1 MSTVP
6 TPRAAGPAARGS
18 ARPGE
23 AAGDAVDDTTTAA
36 AASVDTEPVL
46 EQQPEAGPEH
56 EPETPAA
63 AATERGPRELPP
75 ADPPPAGR
83 AGARTPGPADDPG
96 APPRFARSSD
106 GRMVAGVAVA
116 LAAQFKVQP
125 LAVRI
130 AFSLLSA
137 VSGFGVVL
145 YLALWIFTPLDQTV
159 QREAEEARTPAGL
172 AAATRT
178 GKRRRRSFSQRTGD
192 LGQLAALVVLG
203 AGVWLLVQQTPLGVS
218 PAVFFP
224 LLLAAAGLT
233 LVWRAA
239 DEQERSRLSAIS
251 PRLPWLAALTGKGG
265 WIAGMRVVAGAGVVV
280 AGVVVFLV
288 GQGQFDRTM
297 DALGGVLVILVGVGL
312 IIGPW
317 LWKLWRNLETERRAR
332 IVSQER
338 ADMASHL
345 HDSVLQTLALIQK
358 QANDPRAVVRLAR
371 SQERDLRA
379 WLYSDLVDDGSS
391 LAAALTKMA
400 AEVEDAFGTPVEV
413 VTVGDAEI
421 DDVARAVLKAAREAT
436 VNAAKHSGADKI
448 DIFVE
453 AGDDGVEVFV
463 RDRGAGFDPDSVP
476 EDRLGVRRSVIGRME
491 RHGGEA
497 TIRSAPGEGTE
508 VRLSTRRSS

>member
-1 MSTVP
+1 VTIDVMSTVP

-18 ARPGE
+18 ARPDDLHDE
-23 AAGDAVDDTTTAA
+23 TEPAADRTADPVVDD
-36 AASVDTEPVL
+36 DPV
-46 EQQPEAGPEH
+46 
-56 EPETPAA
+56 PETKAA

-75 ADPPPAGR
+75 GEPPAAGKTGR
-83 AGARTPGPADDPG
+83 APDPVDPA

-159 QREAEEARTPAGL
+159 AREAEEEQTPAGL

-178 GKRRRRSFSQRTGD
+178 GKRRRRSFAQRTGD

-251 PRLPWLAALTGKGG
+251 PRLPWLAALTTGKSG

-288 GQGQFDRTM
+288 GQGQFDQTM

-312 IIGPW
+312 ITGPW

-371 SQERDLRA
+371 AQERDLRA

-463 RDRGAGFDPDSVP
+463 RDRGAGFDPDAVP
-476 EDRLGVRRSVIGRME
+476 EDRLGVRRSVIRRME

-497 TIRSAPGEGTE
+497 SIRSAPGEGTE
-508 VRLSTRRSS
+508 VRLSTRRNS

>member
-6 TPRAAGPAARGS
+6 TPPAAHPAAGAP
-18 ARPGE
+18 ARP
-23 AAGDAVDDTTTAA
+23 DTG
-36 AASVDTEPVL
+36 S
-46 EQQPEAGPEH
+46 
-56 EPETPAA
+56 
-63 AATERGPRELPP
+63 
-75 ADPPPAGR
+75 AGR
-83 AGARTPGPADDPG
+83 AGMGGSPRAGAAGAAPDPDV
-96 APPRFARSSD
+96 PPKFARRSD

-145 YLALWIFTPLDQTV
+145 YLALWIFTPLDQAV
-159 QREAEEARTPAGL
+159 AREADEEAPAGI

-178 GKRRRRSFSQRTGD
+178 GKRGRRTLAQRTGD

-218 PAVFFP
+218 PGVFLP
-224 LLLAAAGLT
+224 LVLAAAGLT

-239 DEQERSRLSAIS
+239 DEQERQRFSALS
-251 PRLPWLAALTGKGG
+251 PNVPWLAALTGKGG
-265 WIAGMRVVAGAGVVV
+265 WIAVMRVVAGAGVVV

-288 GQGQFDRTM
+288 GQGQFDATM
-297 DALGGVLVILVGVGL
+297 DAIGGVLVILVGIGL
-312 IIGPW
+312 IAGPW

-358 QANDPRAVVRLAR
+358 QAHDQRAVVRLAR

-421 DDVARAVLKAAREAT
+421 DDAARAILKAAREAT

-508 VRLSTRRSS
+508 VRLSTRRST

>member
-1 MSTVP
+1 MSTAP
-6 TPRAAGPAARGS
+6 TPPAAQPAAGAS
-18 ARPGE
+18 ARPGT
-23 AAGDAVDDTTTAA
+23 G
-36 AASVDTEPVL
+36 
-46 EQQPEAGPEH
+46 G
-56 EPETPAA
+56 
-63 AATERGPRELPP
+63 AT
-75 ADPPPAGR
+75 GR
-83 AGARTPGPADDPG
+83 AGAGGSSARATAALDPG
-96 APPRFARSSD
+96 APPRFVRRSD

-125 LAVRI
+125 LAVRV

-145 YLALWIFTPLDQTV
+145 YLALWIFTPLDEAV
-159 QREAEEARTPAGL
+159 AREADEDAPAGI

-178 GKRRRRSFSQRTGD
+178 GKRRRRTLAQRTGD

-218 PAVFFP
+218 PGVFLP
-224 LLLAAAGLT
+224 LVLAAAGLT

-239 DEQERSRLSAIS
+239 DEQERQRFSALS
-251 PRLPWLAALTGKGG
+251 PNVPWLAALTGKGG
-265 WIAGMRVVAGAGVVV
+265 WIAVMRVVAGAGVVV

-288 GQGQFDRTM
+288 GQGQFDATM
-297 DALGGVLVILVGVGL
+297 DALGGVLVILIGVGL
-312 IIGPW
+312 ILGPW

-358 QANDPRAVVRLAR
+358 QAHDQRAVVRLAR

-421 DDVARAVLKAAREAT
+421 DAAARAILKAAREAT

-453 AGDDGVEVFV
+453 VSDDGVEVFV

-476 EDRLGVRRSVIGRME
+476 DDRLGVRRSVIGRME

-508 VRLSTRRSS
+508 VRLSTRRST